1 MKSHYFITLV
11 VAMCCMSIA
20 FISCKSNDPI
30 VPPAPPT
37 CTVTGIVTNEANQ
50 PLDSIQFVL
59 DHTAFAEW
67 KEFEKLD
74 SLDAL
79 KFTKYSDEHG
89 EYQIGVAK
97 IHIEDTTWPEE
108 VTITASDPAGVYES
122 QTQTVPVETFSDFK
136 DPRFKNYVIGRAK
149 ADFVLKKKN

>member
-11 VAMCCMSIA
+11 VAMCCISIA

-30 VPPAPPT
+30 LHPAPPY

-89 EYQIGVAK
+89 EYQIEVAK

-122 QTQTVPVETFSDFK
+122 QTQTVPLESYTRYSNGK
-136 DPRFKNYVIGRAK
+136 WKNYIDAK
-149 ADFVLKKKN
+149 VHANFVLNKKN

>member
-108 VTITASDPAGVYES
+108 VTITASDPAGIYES
-122 QTQTVPVETFSDFK
+122 QTQTVPTVSYARFSDGK
-136 DPRFKNYVIGRAK
+136 WKKYIDAK
-149 ADFVLKKKN
+149 AQADFVLKRK